1 MSINRKEVA
10 AGLLIL
16 LIGLAALLIVTDYNI
31 GTARRMGP
39 GYFPLILSGLLSLV
53 GALIIVTGIKSK
65 AKSLPN
71 VSWRPMVVI
80 FISLAGFMLGM
91 SLGGLLPAIVL
102 TIAISSMADK
112 NSTWKDVAILTALV
126 PLAAWLI
133 FNQGLSL
140 PIPFLEWR
148 F

>member
-1 MSINRKEVA
+1 MSINRKEMA

-39 GYFPLILSGLLSLV
+39 GYFPLILSGLLSVV
-53 GALIIVTGIKSK
+53 GALIMVAGIKSE

-71 VSWRPMVVI
+71 VSWQPMVVI
-80 FISLAGFMLGM
+80 FISLLGFMLGM
-91 SLGGLLPAIVL
+91 FLAGLLPAIVL
-102 TIAISSMADK
+102 TVAISSMADK
-112 NSTWKDVAILTALV
+112 NSTWKDVALLAALV